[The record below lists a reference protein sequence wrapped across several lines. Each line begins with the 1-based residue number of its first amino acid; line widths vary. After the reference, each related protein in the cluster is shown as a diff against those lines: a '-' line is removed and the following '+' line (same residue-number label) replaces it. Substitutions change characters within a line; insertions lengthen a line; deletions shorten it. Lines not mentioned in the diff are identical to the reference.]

1 MFLGI
6 EPVSGAHLIGAW
18 PERDE
23 QTVLTVDAGAR
34 VVNLIK
40 KNKMT

>member
-6 EPVSGAHLIGAW
+6 EPVSGAHLISAR
-18 PERDE
+18 PEGDD
-23 QTVLTVDAGAR
+23 QTVLTDDAGAR